1 MTLLPIHTVRR
12 LYDDHTLAVI
22 EDLLGGTPFDQAS
35 DPIATQS
42 LDPRSWRS
50 MYKGPLLLTGT
61 VQAEQK
67 WTLARAI
74 AYDRYL
80 PTVVLARAQKMQ
92 EAFGKAGPLEVVYFP
107 DAVGILHC
115 HGLSFHTEDH
125 SPLPEARMCLVI
137 RDIKSPRDFLRRDD
151 PFQRTLS
158 RWLDRLHAASMPCTG
173 LKLPRIEDLA
183 RTACGEPLE
192 LS

>member
-74 AYDRYL
+74 AYD
-80 PTVVLARAQKMQ
+80 
-92 EAFGKAGPLEVVYFP
+92 
-107 DAVGILHC
+107 
-115 HGLSFHTEDH
+115 LSLIH
-125 SPLPEARMCLVI
+125 I
-137 RDIKSPRDFLRRDD
+137 
-151 PFQRTLS
+151 
-158 RWLDRLHAASMPCTG
+158 
-173 LKLPRIEDLA
+173 
-183 RTACGEPLE
+183 
-192 LS
+192 